1 MILVFSK
8 SGDPSTLDVIRWIHH
23 LSAAKVVRINADEEY
38 HVELTFSDDDF
49 FVRVNDDAFRL
60 ADVSS
65 AWLRKGGFWFK
76 GLFPAVTAQGR
87 PTLTRYLSQMLER
100 ENRTLRDHFHYVL
113 RKRCAVL
120 GSAHGSTPNKLVVL
134 ELARELGLRT
144 PPFSVS
150 NLRSHAQGLVGSN
163 CGYVTKAMSDGLYL
177 FDTTESKT
185 GYFTYTEA
193 LGPQSL
199 EDVGTRLA
207 PSFYQRYIEKAF
219 ELRIFF
225 LDDQFRAGAIFSQN
239 DEQTKVDYRK
249 YNNERPNRVIPFR
262 LPQEIEHKL
271 SLLARRLDLNTGS
284 FDMIVDKRG
293 EYYLLE
299 VNPVG
304 QFGPLSEKCNM
315 AIDRMIAERLIA
327 NERRP

>member
-8 SGDPSTLDVIRWIHH
+8 SGDPSTLDVMRWIHH
-23 LSAAKVVRINADEEY
+23 LSPARVVRINADEEY
-38 HVELTFSDDDF
+38 HVELTFADDDF
-49 FVRVNDDAFRL
+49 LVRVNDDEFRL
-60 ADVSS
+60 AEVSS

-76 GLFPAVTAQGR
+76 GLFPAITAQGR
-87 PTLTRYLSQMLER
+87 PALTRHLSQMLER

-134 ELARELGLRT
+134 EHARELGLSI

-150 NLRSHAQGLVGSN
+150 NLRSHAQSLAESDRGH
-163 CGYVTKAMSDGLYL
+163 VTKAMSDGLYL

-207 PSFYQRYIEKAF
+207 PSFYQQYVEKAF

-239 DEQTKVDYRK
+239 DEKTKVDYRK

-284 FDMIVDKRG
+284 FDMIVDRRG

-315 AIDRMIAERLIA
+315 AIERMIAERLIA
-327 NERRP
+327 NER